1 MAKTIDNFATIE
13 DFRKTYNELAYDV
26 GELSGLNDALKLG
39 SNDTLVDAI
48 NELDNKQFFLQE
60 FVFVATT
67 NQVTFSGAD
76 AAGNSLIYKKD
87 HIQVYQNERHLV
99 EDVDYIVGSSDGAGA
114 YLAITLQ

>member
-87 HIQVYQNERHLV
+87 HIQVYQNERH
-99 EDVDYIVGSSDGAGA
+99 
-114 YLAITLQ
+114 

>member
-67 NQVTFSGAD
+67 NPTEPRSGVKFTH
-76 AAGNSLIYKKD
+76 GVSVIK
-87 HIQVYQNERHLV
+87 
-99 EDVDYIVGSSDGAGA
+99 
-114 YLAITLQ
+114 